1 MKYMSVTTAILSLFF
16 FGTSVQADQLQCNSI
31 EETERAII
39 KLKKDPLL
47 LQFGC
52 HGEIEVWRISNATS
66 TTFTYGYEHY
76 LKTKVDGSLMFRS
89 SDSFID
95 NKPQSL
101 LAPREFVTA
110 STAYEYDEACPE
122 PSLKD
127 FDYAYVYV
135 LEKEN
140 FFVPLGKFLGL
151 ECDVTVERIE
161 IPKEV
166 MKKVRP

>member
-76 LKTKVDGSLMFRS
+76 LKTKVDGSLMFVGRCS
-89 SDSFID
+89 GND
-95 NKPQSL
+95 
-101 LAPREFVTA
+101 RGGG
-110 STAYEYDEACPE
+110 
-122 PSLKD
+122 LKS
-127 FDYAYVYV
+127 
-135 LEKEN
+135 
-140 FFVPLGKFLGL
+140 VPPCRFRGLGL
-151 ECDVTVERIE
+151 
-161 IPKEV
+161 
-166 MKKVRP
+166 